1 MHSLPNLKIY
11 IDLSIHIVDT
21 ERGVTC
27 KEKVY
32 LDVGAKL
39 ILYPTL
45 QKRDMGMWIRYT
57 GSGRNTW
64 RFGETIQ
71 SGIGVGEFVLERST
85 SETENISV
93 AIERWS
99 AEHRAFAVETIF
111 KNDDSV
117 LTQRIF
123 RGHNVGS
130 T

>member
-1 MHSLPNLKIY
+1 M
-11 IDLSIHIVDT
+11 
-21 ERGVTC
+21 
-27 KEKVY
+27 
-32 LDVGAKL
+32 
-39 ILYPTL
+39 
-45 QKRDMGMWIRYT
+45 
-57 GSGRNTW
+57 
-64 RFGETIQ
+64 
-71 SGIGVGEFVLERST
+71 GEFVLERST